1 MKKRNFD
8 MYFFFFYL
16 LKNFV
21 ENIEVK
27 KQVVNKVGSP
37 LKKKKYYLFFDF
49 LALPQLSSQ
58 VFQVE
63 YSQAVKI

>member
-8 MYFFFFYL
+8 MYFFFYL

-27 KQVVNKVGSP
+27 KQVVNKIGSL

-49 LALPQLSSQ
+49 LALPQLFSQ
-58 VFQVE
+58 VFQAE
-63 YSQAVKI
+63 YSQVVRI

>member
-8 MYFFFFYL
+8 MYFFFIYL

-21 ENIEVK
+21 ENIEVR
-27 KQVVNKVGSP
+27 KQVVNKIGNI
-37 LKKKKYYLFFDF
+37 LKKNIYYLFFDF

-58 VFQVE
+58 VSQAE